1 MQGGKKMKICR
12 KKLAIAMIDKNYNTI
27 TLSNIA
33 NVSRNTI
40 SAIKS
45 GKSCSGDTLLK
56 LAKALEVPVQDLIEE

>member
-1 MQGGKKMKICR
+1 MKICR

>member
-1 MQGGKKMKICR
+1 MKVCR
-12 KKLAIAMIDKNYNTI
+12 KKLAIAMIDKNYNII

-40 SAIKS
+40 SAIKT

>member
-1 MQGGKKMKICR
+1 MKVCR
-12 KKLAIAMIDKNYNTI
+12 KKLAIAMIDKNYNIT

-33 NVSRNTI
+33 NISRNTI

-45 GKSCSGDTLLK
+45 GKSCSGDTALK